1 VGRLSRGRQGGNMAA
16 DDYAVGQGQFTARS
30 VRSRRAA
37 SQANRA
43 KPIVQSRLMMNPGV
57 YQIVPG

>member
-1 VGRLSRGRQGGNMAA
+1 MAA

-30 VRSRRAA
+30 VRTQLAK

-57 YQIVPG
+57 YQVVRG